1 MAKNKVLDPLNDY
14 QLLELSDGA
23 SGTSFYFANVDTIGV
38 EGTPTLENT
47 AKPYVVNEETG
58 EPGVVTGEP
67 LNSVPRDDTFI
78 FILFGSLSY
87 TDITLNI
94 HIHQKKQHQVLQV
107 NKAKGEEINLHLLY
121 LFKVFLTFLVISTNL
136 TKSPRV

>member
-23 SGTSFYFANVDTIGV
+23 SGTSFYLANVDTIGV

-67 LNSVPRDDTFI
+67 LNSVPRDDNDKQVYDNT
-78 FILFGSLSY
+78 SDVYYNPEY
-87 TDITLNI
+87 TYPSEETTSG
-94 HIHQKKQHQVLQV
+94 
-107 NKAKGEEINLHLLY
+107 ATGE
-121 LFKVFLTFLVISTNL
+121 
-136 TKSPRV
+136 